1 MKPFTLTCLPS
12 PDTGRGVGL
21 ALVLEL
27 PGGGVWLYD
36 TGCGY
41 PQGDAVTGDGTPAA
55 WVSDFNAGRD
65 LIAPFLREKGYV
77 KIDGV
82 VTSHAHYDHF
92 GGLLWLEKNFPMDLL
107 VDSGYDFSGAM
118 SAGYQ
123 KELSDF
129 SEVRERFKKRGAWK
143 AVLAGDKIAMDPA
156 LDVSVLAPPR
166 GFFPDPHP
174 EKRNPKDPASHYM
187 LNSNAL
193 ILGIRHGKTRFVLG
207 GDIEKEDQEELLVPS
222 LPAGALKC
230 DVLVAPGHGLH
241 TAPAFVEATKPS
253 LVVVSLFDR
262 WFPNCTAKDL
272 FEKAGATVLLTG
284 DRNRIAVESD
294 GEKITR
300 R

>member
-1 MKPFTLTCLPS
+1 MKPFILTCLPS

-41 PQGDAVTGDGTPAA
+41 PMGTGIGPDGAPHQ
-55 WVSDFNAGRD
+55 WVGDFNAGRD
-65 LIAPFLREKGYV
+65 LIAPFLRERGFT

-82 VTSHAHYDHF
+82 VVSHAHYDHF
-92 GGLLWLEKNFPMDLL
+92 GGLLWLEKHFPIALL
-107 VDSGYDFSGAM
+107 VDSGYDFTGAM

-123 KELSDF
+123 RELSDF
-129 SEVRERFKKRGAWK
+129 NGIRERFKARGAWK
-143 AVLAGDKIAMDPA
+143 AVLGGDPIPMDPG
-156 LDVSVLAPPR
+156 LEVKVLAPPR

-193 ILGIRHGKTRFVLG
+193 ILGIRHGKKSFVLG

-222 LPAGALKC
+222 LPVGALAC

-241 TAPAFVEATKPS
+241 TAENFVAATRPS

-262 WFPNCTAKDL
+262 WLANCTAKTL
-272 FEKAGATVLLTG
+272 FEASGATVRITG
-284 DRNRIAVESD
+284 DRGRVTVESD
-294 GEKITR
+294 GERIAHR
-300 R
+300 